1 MDELYNYITFFSLT
15 FMIGYYIVNNNEIQQ
30 NITRKLYQFPNKKD
44 YKEIQNELSD
54 ENNIIN
60 EQPIPIDENNII
72 NEQPIPVNENNI
84 SNENNIL
91 IDILMEKT
99 ITNNDNTKKSIDIL
113 SDTSSSSGSEDGFVF
128 IKEN

>member
-1 MDELYNYITFFSLT
+1 MDELYNYFTFFSLT

>member
-1 MDELYNYITFFSLT
+1 
-15 FMIGYYIVNNNEIQQ
+15 MIGYYIVNNNEIQQ

-44 YKEIQNELSD
+44 YKEIHNELSD

-60 EQPIPIDENNII
+60 EQPIPVDENNII
-72 NEQPIPVNENNI
+72 NENNI

>member
-1 MDELYNYITFFSLT
+1 MDELYNYFTFFSLT

-30 NITRKLYQFPNKKD
+30 IITHKLYQIPNKKN
-44 YKEIQNELSD
+44 YTEIQNELSD

-60 EQPIPIDENNII
+60 KQPISVDK
-72 NEQPIPVNENNI
+72 NNI

-99 ITNNDNTKKSIDIL
+99 ITNNTKKSIDIL

>member
-1 MDELYNYITFFSLT
+1 MDELYNYFTFFSLT

-30 NITRKLYQFPNKKD
+30 IITHKLYQIPNKKN
-44 YKEIQNELSD
+44 YTEIQNESD

-60 EQPIPIDENNII
+60 K
-72 NEQPIPVNENNI
+72 QPIPVNKNNI

-128 IKEN
+128 IKKDLINDS

>member
-1 MDELYNYITFFSLT
+1 MDELYNYFTFFSLT

-44 YKEIQNELSD
+44 YKEIHNELSD

-60 EQPIPIDENNII
+60 EQPIPVDENNII
-72 NEQPIPVNENNI
+72 NENNI

>member
-1 MDELYNYITFFSLT
+1 MDELYNYFTFFSLT

-30 NITRKLYQFPNKKD
+30 IITHKLYQIPNKKN
-44 YKEIQNELSD
+44 YTEIQNESD

-60 EQPIPIDENNII
+60 KQPISVDK
-72 NEQPIPVNENNI
+72 NNI

-99 ITNNDNTKKSIDIL
+99 ITNNTKKSIDIL

>member
-1 MDELYNYITFFSLT
+1 MDELYNYFTFFSLT

-84 SNENNIL
+84 L

-99 ITNNDNTKKSIDIL
+99 ITNNTKKSIDIL

>member
-1 MDELYNYITFFSLT
+1 MDELYNYFTFFSLT

-54 ENNIIN
+54 EK
-60 EQPIPIDENNII
+60 NII

-99 ITNNDNTKKSIDIL
+99 ITNNTKKSIDIL
-113 SDTSSSSGSEDGFVF
+113 SDTSSLSGSEDGFVF